1 MIRNVVARAGLVVGL
16 LAGMLLVLGGGAH
29 ATAALG
35 AQTADSSS
43 AHPSLPPVSLT
54 NPVSASNLP
63 LDFSRRV
70 QIQESPRPPHL
81 RSPEAPAS
89 ASGAGWHVSKSY
101 PSAPYANGVACP
113 STTTCYAVGQNAS
126 GGVILA
132 TSNSGTTWTSQSVP
146 SGTNVLN
153 GIACPSVTTCY
164 AVGGYNSVSYGIAEI
179 LATSNSG
186 TTWTSQSVPSGSSDL
201 IAVACPS
208 VTTCYAVGQNS
219 SGGGLILSGP
229 GGPACSSTGIG
240 SPFLPSGYWLA
251 GANGA
256 VYSCGDTPFY
266 GSLVTL
272 GVTLAHPIVGIAA
285 TPDAKGYWLVASDG
299 GLFAFGDA
307 RFYGSMGGKPLNK
320 PVVGMASTPEG
331 GYYEVASDGGLFAF
345 GAPFHGSTGCLGL
358 TEPITAMVASSDTS
372 TVRTGA
378 ACYSASRLST
388 ATLNE
393 HGETFNVSTAGTN
406 AMATLCVASR
416 SCQGRKSSI

>member
-1 MIRNVVARAGLVVGL
+1 MVARAGLVVGL

-101 PSAPYANGVACP
+101 PSAPYANGIACP
-113 STTTCYAVGQNAS
+113 STTTCYAVGQNGS

-146 SGTNVLN
+146 SGT
-153 GIACPSVTTCY
+153 
-164 AVGGYNSVSYGIAEI
+164 
-179 LATSNSG
+179 
-186 TTWTSQSVPSGSSDL
+186 SDL

-229 GGPACSSTGIG
+229 GGPACSSTGVG
-240 SPFLPSGYWLA
+240 SPFFPSGYWLA

-256 VYSCGDTPFY
+256 VYSCGDAPFY

-345 GAPFHGSTGCLGL
+345 GPGAVFHGSMGGKPLNKPVVGMASTPEGGYYEVASDGGLFAFGAPFHGSPGCLGL

-372 TVRTGA
+372 TVGTGA
-378 ACYSASRLST
+378 ACYSASRQAPGGYRFAAGDGGVFSFGNAVFAGSL
-388 ATLNE
+388 A
-393 HGETFNVSTAGTN
+393 GEGVSGIVGIAN
-406 AMATLCVASR
+406 S
-416 SCQGRKSSI
+416 

>member
-101 PSAPYANGVACP
+101 PSAPYANGIACP

-126 GGVILA
+126 GGV
-132 TSNSGTTWTSQSVP
+132 
-146 SGTNVLN
+146 
-153 GIACPSVTTCY
+153 
-164 AVGGYNSVSYGIAEI
+164 I

-372 TVRTGA
+372 TVGTGA
-378 ACYSASRLST
+378 ACYSASRQAPGGYRFAAGDGGVFSFGNAVFAGSL
-388 ATLNE
+388 A
-393 HGETFNVSTAGTN
+393 GEGVSGIVGIAN
-406 AMATLCVASR
+406 S
-416 SCQGRKSSI
+416 